1 MCVFQFKTTPKR
13 IGYSFGLVPT
23 AAAATAATSAAA
35 VTTAT
40 ATAATTSWLAR
51 TGFIHG
57 ERPAVVLGA
66 VDAADRGLGLF
77 IAAHFDKAKT
87 LAAAGVA
94 IHDHF
99 GALNRSEFTK
109 QLVEIRV
116 RNVITQIANVQL
128 LSHDASPAI
137 GK

>member
-1 MCVFQFKTTPKR
+1 MFAFQIKR
-13 IGYSFGLVPT
+13 REVGLIPT
-23 AAAATAATSAAA
+23 AAAATAAASAAA
-35 VTTAT
+35 VTTAA
-40 ATAATTSWLAR
+40 ATAAATSRLAR
-51 TGFIHG
+51 TGFVHG
-57 ERPAVVLGA
+57 ERSAVVLGA
-66 VDAADRGLGLF
+66 VHSADRGLGFF
-77 IAAHFDKAKT
+77 IAAHFHKAEA

-99 GALNRSEFTK
+99 GALYRSEFPK
-109 QLVEIRV
+109 HLVEIRV

>member
-1 MCVFQFKTTPKR
+1 MFAFQIER
-13 IGYSFGLVPT
+13 REIGLIPT
-23 AAAATAATSAAA
+23 AAAAATAASAAA

-40 ATAATTSWLAR
+40 ATTAATSWLAR

-57 ERPAVVLGA
+57 ERAAVVLGA
-66 VDAADRGLGLF
+66 VHSADRGLGFF
-77 IAAHFDKAKT
+77 IAAHFHEAEA

-99 GALNRSEFTK
+99 GALYRSEFPK
-109 QLVEIRV
+109 HLVEIRV